1 MSVLNFSLRRVAGAA
16 LAALAMAAAAVAP
29 PASAAAPKQKTYAT
43 PEAASAALLAAARN
57 GKSAGFY
64 AVFGPEAKGL
74 GSGDP
79 VLAKLERE
87 RFVLAYNE
95 KHSLRMDGEAR
106 ATLVLGNNEWPFPVP
121 LVKTRSGKA
130 WRFDTAAGK
139 EEIINRRVGRNELYA
154 IQVLMA
160 IVDAQRDYA
169 SVDRDGD
176 GVREYAPKF
185 ASAAG
190 KHDGLY
196 WPAKEGETGSP
207 LGPLVAS
214 AVHEGYAV
222 GTGKPMP
229 YWGYYYRILSEQGG
243 DARGGAYSY
252 VADGKM
258 IGGFA
263 VVAYPAEYG
272 ASGVKTFIVNHE
284 GKVFEKDLGDD
295 SARTAVAMTAF
306 NPGAG
311 WMESKGLPLSP

>member
-1 MSVLNFSLRRVAGAA
+1 MSVLNFSLRRMAGVA
-16 LAALAMAAAAVAP
+16 LAALAMAAAVVAL

-57 GKSAGFY
+57 GKSEGFY
-64 AVFGPEAKGL
+64 AVFGPEAKRL

-95 KHSLRMDGEAR
+95 KHSLRMDGDAR

-121 LVKTRSGKA
+121 LVKVGKG

-139 EEIINRRVGRNELYA
+139 EEIVNRRVGRNELYV

-160 IVDAQRDYA
+160 MGDAQRDYA
-169 SVDRDGD
+169 STDRDGD
-176 GVREYAPKF
+176 GVREYATRFSSSP
-185 ASAAG
+185 G

-196 WPAKEGETGSP
+196 WPAAAGEPASP

-214 AVHEGYAV
+214 AVAKGYAPKAD
-222 GTGKPMP
+222 KPTP
-229 YWGYYYRILSEQGG
+229 YWGYYYRILNRQGG
-243 DARGGAYSY
+243 AAKGGAYSY
-252 VADGKM
+252 LAGEDM

-263 VVAYPAEYG
+263 VLAYPAEYG
-272 ASGVKTFIVNHE
+272 LSGVKSFIVSHE
-284 GKVFEKDLGDD
+284 GVVFEKDLGVE
-295 SARTAVAMTAF
+295 SAKMAADMTEF
-306 NPGAG
+306 NPESG
-311 WMESKGLPLSP
+311 WEEAQGLSLQH